1 MAPAAGSKKK
11 TKSKRSGVGIDFKK
25 VKHKV
30 GRKIPAPQNATK
42 VEFKS
47 KKIVLHEQSVKVD
60 KDGLAVNQRNKT
72 LKELL
77 NQIAHY
83 NARVRKDALMGI
95 KDLFSRHPKELECN
109 AITTIQ
115 KLTSRFTDG
124 DKAVRHALLLVL
136 RETFSSVSKSV
147 MKPIVSIVMAHLGT
161 AMTHMA
167 NDIRLDAFAF
177 LDLLLQHYSSLLIP
191 MYTSQI
197 FDHYNH
203 FLGFGGSHNFDP
215 NATLTVVGSLTR
227 VLSVVS
233 TSGSSDTTCTIGT
246 CHRWSQKYDLQ
257 TLRPLHGYNS
267 IAADISEKSFA
278 TSSVDS
284 SGSGTKWIDISAS
297 LVDALLKCWA
307 ELAPTVCSSPLP
319 DAVSLDCMVSITRC
333 LCLLFEWLERSPESC
348 QMKMELRHR
357 FLLPCSSRL
366 MASFPMSA
374 PAVRTIAKIEECLC
388 ALNAGI
394 CETILHFVVAGLHD
408 FDFTNVL
415 QYYEGALLGKLLS
428 LSLFSFSASHNKAL
442 DPYIKSLL
450 AFAPLVFDY
459 ADINWKFKVL
469 QAITNAFDRSTPESS
484 IKLGCLTAMS
494 KILLSESQDR
504 KETQAPSVAEQF
516 SKKWLVSFP
525 RLLWELKCNQLASS
539 KIVLE
544 MLLRLGKFA
553 VAGSTLATD
562 FGMLQSAMIPF
573 FCTVLPAKETPD
585 KYLYGPFIKLPR
597 DCQEIAVDVLY
608 YFSGFQPFFLKA
620 LLACC
625 LSPDMDL
632 QTLVRL
638 LEVVRV
644 SFVQGRV
651 EVANFFSFLLTLVVE
666 CSHAHETAEERKK
679 HWIILGVVSRSLFQ
693 IGDIDVVMHLLAKPM
708 SEHLSARPSP
718 MLLAS
723 SLKVLATLSHDVEHV
738 EVPELLLSVL
748 VAQTAS
754 FAVSRLLAKDQMV
767 MVIVRNAVDLV
778 FKNKR
783 FAQSLMKELA
793 LNLSGGK
800 DQVYA
805 VGVLTNEICKQK
817 AIQKHLKFSDVSE
830 IFRAVKTIL
839 KEARMDQA
847 KSKQLFHLEISI
859 RDAFG
864 SQVLV

>member
-47 KKIVLHEQSVKVD
+47 KSAFLLSSMLFIL
-60 KDGLAVNQRNKT
+60 L
-72 LKELL
+72 LKS
-77 NQIAHY
+77 
-83 NARVRKDALMGI
+83 RDALMGI

-136 RETFSSVSKSV
+136 RETFSSVTKSV

-459 ADINWKFKVL
+459 ADINWKFK
-469 QAITNAFDRSTPESS
+469 AITNAFDRSTPESS

-651 EVANFFSFLLTLVVE
+651 EAANFFSFLLTLVVE

-783 FAQSLMKELA
+783 WQRSSLCCGSFDERNM
-793 LNLSGGK
+793 
-800 DQVYA
+800 
-805 VGVLTNEICKQK
+805 
-817 AIQKHLKFSDVSE
+817 
-830 IFRAVKTIL
+830 
-839 KEARMDQA
+839 QA
-847 KSKQLFHLEISI
+847 KSDPE
-859 RDAFG
+859 AP
-864 SQVLV
+864 QVFRC